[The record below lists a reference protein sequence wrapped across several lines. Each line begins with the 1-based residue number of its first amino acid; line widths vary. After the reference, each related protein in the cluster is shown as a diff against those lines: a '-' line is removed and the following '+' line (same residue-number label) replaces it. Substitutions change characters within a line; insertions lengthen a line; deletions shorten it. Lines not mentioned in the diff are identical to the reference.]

1 MTITTPAPSPG
12 LPYDRL
18 TPRAHAPAGTGRLRR
33 VVTGSPDDPRWARPA
48 LLSLLT
54 ATGLLYIVNL
64 AASGYANAFY
74 SAAVQAGSTSW
85 KAFFFGSFDGVEL
98 HHRRQAAGLAVGD
111 GPVGAHLRRQLLE
124 HPRSR
129 RR

>member
-1 MTITTPAPSPG
+1 MTITSPAPAIPG
-12 LPYDRL
+12 LPYDRS
-18 TPRAHAPAGTGRLRR
+18 RAETPAGTRRWRRL
-33 VVTGSPDDPRWARPA
+33 VTGSADDPRWARPA

-85 KAFFFGSFDGVEL
+85 KAFFFGSFD
-98 HHRRQAAGLAVGD
+98 AGNAITVDKPHASL
-111 GPVGAHLRRQLLE
+111 
-124 HPRSR
+124 
-129 RR
+129 

>member
-1 MTITTPAPSPG
+1 M
-12 LPYDRL
+12 
-18 TPRAHAPAGTGRLRR
+18 
-33 VVTGSPDDPRWARPA
+33 TGSPDDPRWARPA

-85 KAFFFGSFDGVEL
+85 KAFFFGSFDGGNAITVDKPPASLWVTDISARIFGVNSWSILVPEAL
-98 HHRRQAAGLAVGD
+98 MGVGAVGLLYADGQAA
-111 GPVGAHLRRQLLE
+111 LRC
-124 HPRSR
+124 R
-129 RR
+129 RPA